1 MKAPTRRGFR
11 WWLLAIG
18 VAVVAAFVVPY
29 AIFSRFPPSLA
40 VYGFWTAFGFVVA
53 GLIYW
58 GVKEWSDAE

>member
-1 MKAPTRRGFR
+1 M
-11 WWLLAIG
+11 
-18 VAVVAAFVVPY
+18 VAAFVVPY